1 MRDLLLRLRR
11 PVVQAAFVVALCFG
25 NLGAAFACS
34 CAAPPPYEQAVAE
47 ADAVLIGEVQSV
59 RLDVADYARTRLW
72 NAWLHLTG
80 NSSGIQQKMDR
91 WLVKLRV
98 IEQLKGE
105 RTKTMELEISDP
117 TSHSGVPFRAQ
128 ERWLVFATSHKD
140 PKDGSASF
148 GVTRSF
154 CGRTDRLPEADE
166 GVAKVRA
173 VLGVAQ

>member
-1 MRDLLLRLRR
+1 M
-11 PVVQAAFVVALCFG
+11 
-25 NLGAAFACS
+25 
-34 CAAPPPYEQAVAE
+34 
-47 ADAVLIGEVQSV
+47 LIGEVQTV

-80 NSSGIQQKMDR
+80 NSSGIQQKNDR

-98 IEQLKGE
+98 IEQLKGAP
-105 RTKTMELEISDP
+105 TKAMELEISDP
-117 TSHSGVPFRAQ
+117 TAHCGVPFRAQ
-128 ERWLVFATSHKD
+128 ERWLVFATSHRD
-140 PKDGSASF
+140 PKDGSTSF